1 VKELLIL
8 KKLLLN
14 RWGWISWLIANAI
27 VSFPWLI
34 MGAMWIITGEH
45 WFLAT
50 ATAIWTFQMLPIPL
64 ESILVFIITIF
75 FFTVV
80 FKKKI
85 V

>member
-1 VKELLIL
+1 VKELEII

-27 VSFPWLI
+27 VSSPWLI

-50 ATAIWTFQMLPIPL
+50 ATTILGFQMLPIPL
-64 ESILVFIITIF
+64 EPILVFVITVF
-75 FFTVV
+75 FFTIV